1 MSEANRG
8 TGDDSEPVPKLPR
21 GRGLKF
27 SGPELFRIAITIALL
42 VAVVVLTKPC
52 SHAVSTFVMGFD
64 GSAAG
69 SAKPPVVN
77 NGFGSAQLIPL
88 HGLTDDQ
95 VKRPSSA
102 RNTGATQ
109 VRTQPRARRSARRVP
124 RRNTDAR
131 FAVSVRET
139 CGGSSRRSC
148 SAAASRA
155 PVR

>member
-95 VKRPSSA
+95 VKATVERAQHRRHAGSDSA
-102 RNTGATQ
+102 SG
-109 VRTQPRARRSARRVP
+109 SAL
-124 RRNTDAR
+124 
-131 FAVSVRET
+131 
-139 CGGSSRRSC
+139 GSAG
-148 SAAASRA
+148 SAAQH
-155 PVR
+155 